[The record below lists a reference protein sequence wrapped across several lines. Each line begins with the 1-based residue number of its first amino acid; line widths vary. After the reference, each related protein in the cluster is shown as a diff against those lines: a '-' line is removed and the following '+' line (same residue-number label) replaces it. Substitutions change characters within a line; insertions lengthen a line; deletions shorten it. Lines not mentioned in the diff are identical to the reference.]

1 MSARRAQNGALP
13 EPPTGPGPS
22 RENLMSARTA
32 QRALIDATLA
42 LVAALAGIAMF
53 LPPLLQATTGS
64 LLRSVAAGLLIALAM
79 LLHWVFLGI
88 AARRLHRSVAGWV
101 GLSVLLFPV
110 GGAAAL
116 ILLAWLLVDE
126 QGQADPPA
134 PAGAH

>member
-1 MSARRAQNGALP
+1 M
-13 EPPTGPGPS
+13 T
-22 RENLMSARTA
+22 ARTA

-64 LLRSVAAGLLIALAM
+64 LLRTVGAGLLIALAM
-79 LLHWVFLGI
+79 LLHWVFLGL
-88 AARRLHRSVAGWV
+88 AAQRLHRSVAGWV

>member
-1 MSARRAQNGALP
+1 
-13 EPPTGPGPS
+13 
-22 RENLMSARTA
+22 MSARTA

-42 LVAALAGIAMF
+42 LVVALAGIAMF

-64 LLRSVAAGLLIALAM
+64 VLRSVVAGLLIALAM
-79 LLHWVFLGI
+79 PLHWVFLGI

-116 ILLAWLLVDE
+116 ILLAWLLADE